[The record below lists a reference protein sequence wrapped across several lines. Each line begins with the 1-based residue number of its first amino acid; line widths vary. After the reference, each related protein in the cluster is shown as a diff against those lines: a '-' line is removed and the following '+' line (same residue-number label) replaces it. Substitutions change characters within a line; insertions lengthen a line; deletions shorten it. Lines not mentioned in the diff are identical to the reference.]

1 MMTNRHV
8 RKLREEHSQLLGEKM
23 VKEAVRRTK
32 TGVRSMKVE
41 MACDWG
47 QGDLRVGGW
56 EGSVWDKAQEQEEAE
71 SESKEMGAWEC
82 PPAGEEVGHT
92 MGVLFLYILP
102 ISIHL
107 PGCVLMWRSR
117 AVRDLF
123 KMCDDV
129 LISPEDMLHMLLV
142 PLVAQHIPGFNATF
156 TDTACYSGPPV
167 IPVLPLCCDPLTIP
181 ATCLPGAVN
190 MTAAKGVAGRPLDPA
205 MCAHFPYSNAT
216 WPFPDT
222 LGNDI
227 NAPYPYT
234 PTPLPPAPVPVPSP
248 PAPALSPPT
257 SSPPAPITG
266 APPPSVVPPSPP
278 SAPPPPAGPSPS
290 PPPPK
295 AEGPSGVSLAAA
307 VLLLLMV
314 VLMVEV

>member
-1 MMTNRHV
+1 MLCSTSLAAPSRLPSPRLTAPV
-8 RKLREEHSQLLGEKM
+8 LPLPLPLPRCRGLPFQLLFSP
-23 VKEAVRRTK
+23 
-32 TGVRSMKVE
+32 TGVADSGNYVTGKPGKYMLRICSGDFMSAIFL
-41 MACDWG
+41 AC
-47 QGDLRVGGW
+47 
-56 EGSVWDKAQEQEEAE
+56 EYIIF
-71 SESKEMGAWEC
+71 
-82 PPAGEEVGHT
+82 
-92 MGVLFLYILP
+92 LFLYILP

-190 MTAAKGVAGRPLDPA
+190 MTAAKGVVGRPLDPA

>member
-1 MMTNRHV
+1 MLCSTSLAAPSRLPSPRLTAPV
-8 RKLREEHSQLLGEKM
+8 LPLPLPLPRCRGLPFLLLFSP
-23 VKEAVRRTK
+23 
-32 TGVRSMKVE
+32 TGVADSGNYVTGKPGKYMLRICSGDFMSAIFL
-41 MACDWG
+41 AC
-47 QGDLRVGGW
+47 
-56 EGSVWDKAQEQEEAE
+56 EYIIS
-71 SESKEMGAWEC
+71 
-82 PPAGEEVGHT
+82 
-92 MGVLFLYILP
+92 LFLYILP

-190 MTAAKGVAGRPLDPA
+190 MTAAKGVVGRPLDPA

-295 AEGPSGVSLAAA
+295 AEGPSRVSLAAA